1 MADEFWVHRTAA
13 QYADPLLAV
22 SQQLQSDLCVAVA
35 AEQSPHLPS
44 LPKLDILAVDADEGT
59 AVEWEAEDDVK
70 RKPLNP
76 QQKQG
81 HERCNPVR
89 LKWMDTNKGSAKA
102 PRYRSRLVCTEVPH
116 KGVEPI
122 LSATPPLEALRIL
135 LCVACQEDI
144 SRVEDPFLI
153 STADVSRAHFY
164 ANAVR
169 DVYVRLPDEDSKAKE
184 PDVCGKLQQRW

>member
-1 MADEFWVHRTAA
+1 ME
-13 QYADPLLAV
+13 AV

-44 LPKLDILAVDADEGT
+44 LQLDILAVDADEGT
-59 AVEWEAEDDVK
+59 EVEWEAEDDVK

-76 QQKQG
+76 HQKQG
-81 HERCNPVR
+81 HERRNPVR

-169 DVYVRLPDEDSKAKE
+169 DVYVRLPDEDSKAQE